1 MSSLRR
7 LLITGATGKQGGA
20 VISAFLAKPPKEPFH
35 LVALTRN
42 AKSPRA
48 QALAQQPNVS
58 VIEGNLDDCNA
69 IFQQASGPYHGVFSV
84 QLPLNVKLE
93 EQQGKALVDAAAA
106 NGVRHFVYT
115 SADRG
120 GPAKSDVQGTA
131 VKHFCSKFNIENHLK
146 SVAEGNNGKMAWT
159 IIRPVAFMENM
170 TPDFLGKAFVTMW
183 RLNGMDRKLQLVS
196 ATDVGMLAAEAF
208 QAPDEYMGKA
218 VSLAT
223 DELTPRE
230 AAEIFERVVGKEIPS
245 TYPFVGRLIK
255 VLLREQLGVMFDWFK
270 DEGFGADPREFTKR
284 YREMQDFEQ
293 WLRHRSG
300 FVPKSEVG
308 EEVLKAGEA

>member
-1 MSSLRR
+1 M
-7 LLITGATGKQGGA
+7 
-20 VISAFLAKPPKEPFH
+20 ISAFLAKPPKEPFH

-42 AKSPRA
+42 LKSTRA

-58 VIEGNLDDCNA
+58 VIEGNLNDSNA
-69 IFQQASGPYHGVFSV
+69 IFQQTSSPFHGVFSV
-84 QLPLNVKLE
+84 QLPLNVKTE

-106 NGVRHFVYT
+106 NGVRHFIYT

-131 VKHFCSKFNIENHLK
+131 VAHFRSKFNIENHLK
-146 SVAEGNNGKMAWT
+146 SVAEQTNGNMAWT

-170 TPDFLGKAFVTMW
+170 TPDFLGKAFVAMW

-196 ATDVGMLAAEAF
+196 AVDVGMLAAEAF
-208 QAPDEYMGKA
+208 QAPDEYVGKA

-223 DELTPRE
+223 DELTPQE
-230 AAEIFERVVGKEIPS
+230 AAEIFERVVGREIPS

-255 VLLREQLGVMFDWFK
+255 VLLREQLGVMFKWFRE
-270 DEGFGADPREFTKR
+270 EGFGADPTEFTKR

-293 WLRHRSG
+293 WLKYRSG
-300 FVPKSEVG
+300 FVPKV
-308 EEVLKAGEA
+308 EEEEAWKAGKA

>member
-1 MSSLRR
+1 

-42 AKSPRA
+42 ANSTRA

-58 VIEGNLDDCNA
+58 VIEGNLNDCNA
-69 IFQQASGPYHGVFSV
+69 IFQQTTPFHGVFSV
-84 QLPLNVKLE
+84 QLPLNVKTE

-106 NGVRHFVYT
+106 NGVRHFIYT

-131 VKHFCSKFNIENHLK
+131 VAHFRSKFNIENHLK
-146 SVAEGNNGKMAWT
+146 SVAERTNGNMAWT

-170 TPDFLGKAFVTMW
+170 TPDFLGKAFVAMW

-196 ATDVGMLAAEAF
+196 AVDVGMLAAEAF
-208 QAPDEYMGKA
+208 QAPDEYAGKA

-230 AAEIFERVVGKEIPS
+230 AAEIFERAVGKEMPS

-255 VLLREQLGVMFDWFK
+255 VLLREQLGVMFKWFRE
-270 DEGFGADPREFTKR
+270 EGFGADPREFTKK
-284 YREMQDFEQ
+284 YREMQNFEQ
-293 WLRHRSG
+293 WLKHRSG
-300 FVPKSEVG
+300 FVPKSE
-308 EEVLKAGEA
+308 EDLEAWKAGKA

>member
-1 MSSLRR
+1 M
-7 LLITGATGKQGGA
+7 
-20 VISAFLAKPPKEPFH
+20 ISAFLAKPPKEPFH

-42 AKSPRA
+42 AKSTRA

-58 VIEGNLDDCNA
+58 VIEGNLNDCNA
-69 IFQQASGPYHGVFSV
+69 IFQQTSTPFHGVFSV
-84 QLPLNVKLE
+84 QLPLNVKTE

-106 NGVRHFVYT
+106 NGVRHFIYT

-131 VKHFCSKFNIENHLK
+131 VAHFRSKFHIENHLK
-146 SVAEGNNGKMAWT
+146 SVAEQTNGNMAWT
-159 IIRPVAFMENM
+159 IIRPVTFMENM
-170 TPDFLGKAFVTMW
+170 TPDFLGKAFVAMW

-196 ATDVGMLAAEAF
+196 AVDVGMLAAEAF
-208 QAPDEYMGKA
+208 QAPDEYVGKA

-223 DELTPRE
+223 DELTPQE
-230 AAEIFERVVGKEIPS
+230 AAEIFERVVGREIPS

-255 VLLREQLGVMFDWFK
+255 VLLREQLGVMFKWFRE
-270 DEGFGADPREFTKR
+270 EGFGADPKEFTKR